1 MPEASRSPLA
11 SRAIVCFFI
20 SRLLKMGLLGIIPSS
35 QQMGTHWML
44 QVPTLQSGY
53 MLLSGRLYIRFVLVL
68 VISIVAIA
76 IGGGLLLHRV
86 ENGALDLNSIM
97 AEPLQCQFDLLDR
110 VEAEAGNDE
119 AGACQAANQRRIGH
133 GQNRRRIDNDHV
145 IHLAQLVEQILEV
158 GMHQQL

>member
-11 SRAIVCFFI
+11 SSAIVCFFI

-44 QVPTLQSGY
+44 HVPTWQSGY

-86 ENGALDLNSIM
+86 DNGALDCSSIM
-97 AEPLQCQFDLLDR
+97 AELLPCQLYLVDR
-110 VEAEAGNDE
+110 G
-119 AGACQAANQRRIGH
+119 
-133 GQNRRRIDNDHV
+133 
-145 IHLAQLVEQILEV
+145 
-158 GMHQQL
+158 